1 MKNAI
6 EVGLIVGAL
15 WLGAVGTGSAA
26 PAPGAAGEPK
36 VAAVSEAGRVSPDAR
51 SRQATGTIV
60 SVDRGAKTMT
70 VKDRSGERTFELSP
84 RVQVKLGALKA
95 TLAEIQPGKRVFIRY
110 REVEGKATATTVKV
124 L

>member
-26 PAPGAAGEPK
+26 PAPGAAGAPK
-36 VAAVSEAGRVSPDAR
+36 LAAVSEADGVAPDAR

-60 SVDRGAKTMT
+60 SVDREAKTIT

-95 TLAEIQPGKRVFIRY
+95 TVAEIQPGKRVFIRY

>member
-15 WLGAVGTGSAA
+15 WLAVAGTGSAA
-26 PAPGAAGEPK
+26 PAAGTAGGPE
-36 VAAVSEAGRVSPDAR
+36 VATASEADGVSPDAR

-60 SVDRGAKTMT
+60 SVDRQAKTVT
-70 VKDRSGERTFELSP
+70 VKVRSGERTFELAP

-110 REVEGKATATTVKV
+110 REVEGKALATTVKV

>member
-15 WLGAVGTGSAA
+15 WLAAAGTGSAA
-26 PAPGAAGEPK
+26 PAPATAGGPE
-36 VAAVSEAGRVSPDAR
+36 VAAASEADEVSPDAR

-60 SVDRGAKTMT
+60 SVDRQAKTVT
-70 VKDRSGERTFELSP
+70 VKVRSGERTFDLAP
-84 RVQVKLGALKA
+84 RVQVKVGSLKA

-110 REVEGKATATTVKV
+110 REVEGKAMATTVKV

>member
-15 WLGAVGTGSAA
+15 WLAAAGTGVAA
-26 PAPGAAGEPK
+26 PAAGTAGGPE
-36 VAAVSEAGRVSPDAR
+36 VAAVSEASGISQDAR
-51 SRQATGTIV
+51 SRQATGMIV
-60 SVDRGAKTMT
+60 SVDRQARTVT
-70 VKDRSGERTFELSP
+70 VKGRSGERTFELSP
-84 RVQVKLGALKA
+84 RAQVKLGSLRA

-110 REVEGKATATTVKV
+110 REVDGKALATTVKV